1 TTVNSDSSF
10 LCAPNKKF
18 RPQAAFYPN
27 VNAANK
33 EQKPFSRSAAK
44 RESVMALGSIEHL
57 QHYFTKTGLIAKKEY
72 VRGFYLSTS
81 DFRSNA
87 QRKGLVP
94 AIGSL
99 SAHIKANP
107 SLSDLPELDLP
118 PSPAL
123 PAPSFPSFTPYVKT
137 FEIGPENRWPGVTQ
151 ALSVVEQAAP
161 SSGFDTPR
169 VLKVTT
175 YATCSVRNYLLSLPD
190 EHGHTQPRQVSAR
203 HRFPRANRRNA
214 FSGTDR
220 TDPLARIR
228 RAALDVLTLLREL
241 EKSARVPLSDDALY
255 ASFSVSV
262 MQVGGQRESI
272 LVWTKQWDERFVR
285 SSGWPYKQDFKI
297 EDIEKQWGVVAQY
310 LDIDEVLFR
319 GSKNIR
325 AGYTSKN
332 MRRGRRNPSVSR
344 GAKADAR
351 APPPL
356 NLDHVVS
363 NTETAASG
371 RSARRPGE
379 PQTLVEEDGN
389 ENERDGDETSG
400 VVEDHLPRWARWCTF
415 PDNPLMRTLMLLV
428 EFLPTSLL
436 HQLPG
441 SQDRAEFLTA
451 LSSGQSLCL
460 ACNTGVRRSGKPW
473 GYQHGLDTTPQ
484 FLPPRQPL
492 RSCLLAA
499 AHAQPRASPA
509 HTGGVR
515 LSAPCTPTGLP
526 ARHLPRPFDFPPQ
539 RL

>member
-1 TTVNSDSSF
+1 
-10 LCAPNKKF
+10 
-18 RPQAAFYPN
+18 
-27 VNAANK
+27 
-33 EQKPFSRSAAK
+33 
-44 RESVMALGSIEHL
+44 MALGSIEHL
-57 QHYFTKTGLIAKKEY
+57 RHYFTKTGLIAKKE
-72 VRGFYLSTS
+72 
-81 DFRSNA
+81 SNA

-99 SAHIKANP
+99 SARVKANP

-123 PAPSFPSFTPYVKT
+123 PAPSFPSFTPYVK
-137 FEIGPENRWPGVTQ
+137 IRDRPGEPLARSYAPTMTRDPGL
-151 ALSVVEQAAP
+151 LSVNEQAAP

-220 TDPLARIR
+220 NDPLARIR

-325 AGYTSKN
+325 AGRERALRATGGIHEYTN
-332 MRRGRRNPSVSR
+332 MFDSMRDLVM
-344 GAKADAR
+344 
-351 APPPL
+351 
-356 NLDHVVS
+356 
-363 NTETAASG
+363 EE
-371 RSARRPGE
+371 PGE

-441 SQDRAEFLTA
+441 LESPGAINTDSIQPPNSFHLDNLSDLASSPLLTHNHA
-451 LSSGQSLCL
+451 LRLHI
-460 ACNTGVRRSGKPW
+460 P
-473 GYQHGLDTTPQ
+473 
-484 FLPPRQPL
+484 
-492 RSCLLAA
+492 
-499 AHAQPRASPA
+499 
-509 HTGGVR
+509 GG
-515 LSAPCTPTGLP
+515 
-526 ARHLPRPFDFPPQ
+526 
-539 RL
+539 